1 MGPSA
6 LSYASDS
13 GAVKICPT
21 GGQSEG
27 AKRAKRE
34 GGGCGMG
41 VSVLP
46 R

>member
-13 GAVKICPT
+13 GAVKICQG

-27 AKRAKRE
+27 AKRE
-34 GGGCGMG
+34 GGGGGCGMG
-41 VSVLP
+41 VSALP
-46 R
+46 L